1 MPATVGGNH
10 RRDEL
15 ESGVRRRPAPVVRRK
30 PPSPSLLDKG
40 AIGAASPDLS
50 GVVEPRWMRH
60 VDLEVR
66 EREREALGTNIRPVR
81 KSRVFLLRLRPK
93 PQPPEHCFQLVTQV
107 PVTTRPGAGVSGARV
122 RMVTLRIVPAAPP
135 RAASRA
141 TVTATTA
148 LRLERHVEAEPHQ
161 RRVFSVEE
169 GQTVLR
175 RRNCKPNAG
184 PNSSAILYP
193 GPILRRSNPVEALPS
208 LPVHGEGK
216 DALLFA

>member
-1 MPATVGGNH
+1 M
-10 RRDEL
+10 
-15 ESGVRRRPAPVVRRK
+15 RRK
-30 PPSPSLLDKG
+30 PPSTSLLDKG

-50 GVVEPRWMRH
+50 GVVKPRWVRH

-66 EREREALGTNIRPVR
+66 ERGREALGTNIRPVR
-81 KSRVFLLRLRPK
+81 KSRVFLLRRRPG

-122 RMVTLRIVPAAPP
+122 RVVTLRIVPAAPA

-141 TVTATTA
+141 AASAMTAQ
-148 LRLERHVEAEPHQ
+148 RLGRHVKAEPHQ
-161 RRVFSVEE
+161 RRAFSVEE
-169 GQTVLR
+169 ERTALR

-184 PNSSAILYP
+184 PNSSPILYP
-193 GPILRRSNPVEALPS
+193 GPILRRGNPVEALLSP
-208 LPVHGEGK
+208 PVHGAGK